1 MISDKIYEQFRYVSS
16 DAGVYLM
23 KDDAGKVI
31 YVGKASNL
39 KKRLASY
46 VNPSDQSNAK
56 TFALI
61 RNIADIET
69 IITASELE
77 ALMLESNLI
86 KKYKPRYN
94 VILKDDKRYPSLRLD
109 IRHPYPNLEMVR
121 KPQKDGALYFGPYAS
136 SGALYETL
144 HLIHKTFRLRKCKT
158 NIFKNRSRPCLNY
171 QIGVCLAP
179 CCLEV
184 SHELYQS
191 MVKEVILLL
200 KGRTPDL
207 IRNIKAEMLEW
218 AELQEYEKAAQLR
231 DKLFALEKIAEKQ
244 VSVSTDIKDKD
255 VIAFVRSS
263 EYSVFTML
271 FVRGGCLIGTR
282 HFNFKETLSTDAEL
296 METFI
301 RQYYEKAHF
310 IPDEILAQIQ
320 PDHAALI
327 EARLKDISGKKVKI
341 LQHIVGEKVRLLK
354 MAYKNAEK
362 KLTDLIT
369 SLNSE
374 TEKLSRLQQKLK
386 LDRLPVRIECFDNS
400 NISGT
405 SPVAGMVVFE
415 NGKPDKS
422 SYRKYKIRSVS
433 EQDDYAYMSEVLTRR
448 FGKGEDSKPYPD
460 LLMVDGGKGQI
471 GIAVSVLR
479 ELGLEKEFTI
489 IGIAKKDEKK
499 GEHEDKI
506 YMAGRADPVQWG
518 REKDLLLFLEHIR
531 DEAHRF
537 AISFHRKQ
545 RQKASVTSILDNI
558 PGLGPKRKKMLITH
572 FGSIRNI
579 QDAGIEELIALPGI
593 TAAIA
598 EAVLA
603 KMQTKKR
610 G

>member
-1 MISDKIYEQFRYVSS
+1 MISDKFYEQFKQVSS
-16 DAGVYLM
+16 EPGVYLM
-23 KDDAGKVI
+23 KDDTGKVI
-31 YVGKASNL
+31 YIGKASNL

-56 TFALI
+56 VFALI
-61 RNIADIET
+61 RHIADIET
-69 IITASELE
+69 IITSGETE
-77 ALMLESNLI
+77 ALILESNLI

-109 IRHPYPNLEMVR
+109 TGHPYPNLEMVR
-121 KPQKDGALYFGPYAS
+121 KPQKDGALYFGPYTS
-136 SGALYETL
+136 SGAVYETL
-144 HLIHKTFRLRKCKT
+144 HLIHKTFKLRKCKT
-158 NIFKNRSRPCLNY
+158 ETFGHRARPCLNY

-179 CCLEV
+179 CCLQV

-191 MVKEVILLL
+191 MVREVILIL
-200 KGRTPDL
+200 KGRASDL
-207 IRNIKAEMLEW
+207 IRSIKAEMLAQ

-244 VSVSTDIKDKD
+244 VSVSMDHKDKD

-271 FVRGGCLIGTR
+271 FVRGGYLIGTK

-310 IPDEILAQIQ
+310 IPNEILAQIQ

-327 EARLKDISGKKVKI
+327 ESRLKDISEKKVKI
-341 LQHIVGEKVRLLK
+341 LQHIVGEKARLLK

-362 KLTDLIT
+362 TLADLMNSANAETAKLL
-369 SLNSE
+369 
-374 TEKLSRLQQKLK
+374 RLQHKLR
-386 LDRLPVRIECFDNS
+386 LDRLPIRIECFDNS

-405 SPVAGMVVFE
+405 SPVAGRVVFE

-422 SYRKYKIRSVS
+422 SYRKYKIRTVS
-433 EQDDYAYMSEVLTRR
+433 EQDDYAYMNEVLTRR

-479 ELGLEKEFTI
+479 ELGLENEFEI

-506 YMAGRADPVQWG
+506 YLAGRADWVQWG

-545 RQKASVTSILDNI
+545 RQKASVSSILDNI

-572 FGSIRNI
+572 FGGIRNI
-579 QDAGIEELIALPGI
+579 QNAGIDEMTALPGI

-598 EAVLA
+598 QAVLV
-603 KMQTKKR
+603 KMQRKK
-610 G
+610 